1 MNHSGLLSVTM
12 IKYSDPKQH
21 DKKRHI
27 WITLPGSSSSLRKV
41 GTGSQSKNLERGTEA
56 EATGECLT
64 GLLRLRDWASQQSQ
78 SDAEG
83 LKGYWTATS
92 L

>member
-21 DKKRHI
+21 DKKRYI
-27 WITLPGSSSSLRKV
+27 WITLPGSSSSLREV
-41 GTGSQSKNLERGTEA
+41 GAGNQSKNLERGAEA

-64 GLLRLRDWASQQSQ
+64 GLLRPRDWASQQFM

-83 LKGYWTATS
+83 LKGYWGATS